1 MKLALSGLLVL
12 AVACGGEAGPEPE
25 VSEPSADTISSMDED
40 LRELYLEVREQQEQA
55 LEITEAIVADPEG
68 ATVDEIEQAMN
79 TLNLALLRGRQQAQ
93 ALRNSEV
100 EGRKELLTEIRKA
113 NKQLSAA
120 YEKVQASHP
129 DPSPDILK
137 QGIQPDQ

>member
-1 MKLALSGLLVL
+1 MKLVSLGLLIL
-12 AVACGGEAGPEPE
+12 AVACGGGAGPEPE
-25 VSEPSADTISSMDED
+25 ILEPSADAVASLDED
-40 LRELYLEVREQQEQA
+40 LRDRYLDVREQQQQA

-93 ALRNSEV
+93 ALRNSDV
-100 EGRKELLTEIRKA
+100 EGQKALLNEMRQA

-137 QGIQPDQ
+137 QEIQPD

>member
-1 MKLALSGLLVL
+1 MKLASFGLLIL
-12 AVACGGEAGPEPE
+12 AVACGGGAGPEPE
-25 VSEPSADTISSMDED
+25 ISEPSADTLSSMDED
-40 LRELYLEVREQQEQA
+40 LRERYLDVREQQRQA

-100 EGRKELLTEIRKA
+100 EGRQELLDEMRQA
-113 NKQLSAA
+113 NRQLSAA
-120 YEKVQASHP
+120 YEKVQARHP
-129 DPSPDILK
+129 DPSPGILK
-137 QGIQPDQ
+137 QETQPE